1 MNVSKVDRR
10 QPLSPTVC
18 EINLFFKINVLIYS
32 PFLLLQNI
40 LEGIF
45 VE

>member
-1 MNVSKVDRR
+1 MNVLKVDRR
-10 QPLSPTVC
+10 QPLSLTVC
-18 EINLFFKINVLIYS
+18 EINLFLKMNVLIYS